1 MSNMST
7 KLEDLPGGLE
17 DQEEEQEEEQVQEVE
32 YIPEQQPQKL
42 EDVLKRQE
50 NKTNIQFE
58 VSKKDQSQNLKQ
70 VKKMT
75 FFEEVRS
82 QINEEN
88 LLLFVVFS
96 VFMMNKFNIYLT
108 NIPGFNR
115 LLSNEFSTVLAKSG
129 LAVLTFVIIK
139 RFVLNKISL

>member
-70 VKKMT
+70 VKKMS

-96 VFMMNKFNIYLT
+96 VFMMNKFNMYLT

>member
-17 DQEEEQEEEQVQEVE
+17 EQEEEE
-32 YIPEQQPQKL
+32 YILEQQSPQL
-42 EDVLKRQE
+42 EDILKREE

-58 VSKKDQSQNLKQ
+58 VSKKEQTQEKQ
-70 VKKMT
+70 VKKMS

-96 VFMMNKFNIYLT
+96 VFMMNKFNMYLT
-108 NIPGFNR
+108 NIPGFNK

-129 LAVLTFVIIK
+129 LAVLTFVLIK